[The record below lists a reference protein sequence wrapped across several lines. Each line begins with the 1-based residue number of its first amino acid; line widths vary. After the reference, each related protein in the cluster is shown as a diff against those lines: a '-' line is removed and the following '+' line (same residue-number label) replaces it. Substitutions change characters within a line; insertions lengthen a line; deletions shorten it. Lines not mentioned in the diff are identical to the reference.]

1 MTYPTIMPALTLDFQ
16 NSQQLDPRVTFSR
29 ASSATYIN
37 SAGLV
42 ASAADHE
49 ARFDHDGNGECL
61 GLLLEESRTNHCLYS
76 GVDPTNW
83 AQNGTSSLAVSSVP
97 APDGG
102 TCYDLTT
109 DTGGPNSVRQQSNTS
124 APVGTSVLSVFARF
138 PNAGFTSLA
147 IRNFSAGGGANYY
160 ADYRPATDSWHGEV
174 ACTGLPSEDL
184 GNGWKRLTVV
194 STVTSSN
201 GNNWVN
207 IGGGANSP
215 AFTQQTCQI
224 WGAQLEEGEFQSS
237 YIPTST
243 SAVTRSQ
250 DIAQVTTADIYG
262 DEFTIINKPFGVSS
276 GGSTLHLQGHPHV
289 ERAAVYNEYLS
300 QEQINTVAEVD
311 EFWRWRILG
320 SSFALSSF
328 QTDGQVTVDW
338 GDGTVETLTT
348 GQHTFTNGGGYHDIG
363 FRLDSGTYF
372 LPNLDNNA
380 THKYKVI
387 AVGPGP
393 ESMKV
398 DLAKMVQ
405 GASNLVSIDSTIS
418 LMSASNRKLR
428 ESICLDCTSLK
439 SFPYIDFSG
448 ASLSSIRHAWKNC
461 TSMESFPLLDLSQA
475 SNLGD
480 AGGRGTWNNC
490 SSLKSFPAI
499 DFPNVTI
506 ATNAW
511 QNCSSM
517 TEFNA
522 TGFGLCTSFPA
533 TWNNCSSMTNF
544 PLIDTSSA
552 TNFGSAWTNCSS
564 LTSFPLI
571 DTSSGTNFG
580 STWQN
585 CSSLTSFPLIDTSSG
600 TSFQNTWKNCTSLTS
615 FPLIDTSSGTNFNFT
630 WIYCPL
636 TSFPAIDTSSGT
648 SFYGTWRA
656 TGIVSF
662 PLLDVS
668 SSGYFNQAWLDCT
681 SLVDFPANFF
691 DNMATPSSS
700 AFLNSWRGCSSLSAT
715 SVENILNSVDTS
727 GHSAPSSSV
736 EITIVY
742 DTGTGTPN
750 ITTAVTN
757 LKSRGWTIRL
767 NNVFQ

>member
-29 ASSATYIN
+29 SSSATYIN
-37 SAGLV
+37 SAGQV

-61 GLLLEESRTNHCLYS
+61 GLLLEKSRTNHCLYS
-76 GVDPTNW
+76 GVDPANW

-207 IGGGANSP
+207 IGGGLNSP

-276 GGSTLHLQGHPHV
+276 GSDTLHIQGHPHV
-289 ERAAVYNEYLS
+289 ERAAVYNENLS
-300 QEQINTVAEVD
+300 QEQINTVTEVD
-311 EFWRWRILG
+311 EFWRWRVLG

-338 GDGTVETLTT
+338 GDGTVETLT
-348 GQHTFTNGGGYHDIG
+348 QNEHTFSNGGGYHYVG

-372 LPNLDNNA
+372 QPRVSNNSSHDQKLISTGPVPN
-380 THKYKVI
+380 
-387 AVGPGP
+387 
-393 ESMKV
+393 SMKV
-398 DLAKMVQ
+398 SCSRAFY
-405 GASNLVSIDSTIS
+405 GCTNLESIDPS
-418 LMSASNRKLR
+418 LNLTGANP
-428 ESICLDCTSLK
+428 EGIVNGCTNLK
-439 SFPYIDFSG
+439 NFPLSDFSTATDMG
-448 ASLSSIRHAWKNC
+448 GHLGGGNRGGWNGCSSI
-461 TSMESFPLLDLSQA
+461 T
-475 SNLGD
+475 
-480 AGGRGTWNNC
+480 
-490 SSLKSFPAI
+490 SFPAI
-499 DFPNVTI
+499 DFPLITSLWLGWSNCSSMKTFNATWGSGVTNMQQAFKDCSSLEAMPFRQTQNVTNFSS
-506 ATNAW
+506 TW
-511 QNCSSM
+511 QNCSS
-517 TEFNA
+517 
-522 TGFGLCTSFPA
+522 LS
-533 TWNNCSSMTNF
+533 
-544 PLIDTSSA
+544 
-552 TNFGSAWTNCSS
+552 
-564 LTSFPLI
+564 SFPLI
-571 DTSSGTNFG
+571 DTSSGTNFQ
-580 STWQN
+580 SAWR
-585 CSSLTSFPLIDTSSG
+585 
-600 TSFQNTWKNCTSLTS
+600 NCTSLTS
-615 FPLIDTSSGTNFNFT
+615 FPLIDTSSGTNFF
-630 WIYCPL
+630 
-636 TSFPAIDTSSGT
+636 
-648 SFYGTWRA
+648 GTWRA

-668 SSGYFNQAWLDCT
+668 SSGNFNQAWLDCT
-681 SLVDFPANFF
+681 SLVNFPANFF
-691 DNMATPSSS
+691 DNIATPSNS
-700 AFLNSWRGCSSLSAT
+700 AFLNSWDGCSSLSAT
-715 SVENILNSVDTS
+715 SVENILNSIDAS

-736 EITIVY
+736 EIIIDY